1 MDYNLHRE
9 IRGLKNDK
17 LMSQRAVNFERNKW
31 AKLLNGEMGKDIDD
45 VLSGKVKVKL
55 TFKEIVS
62 YKLKRLKNKLLKN
75 KKKDEEERYNQ
86 ENQIYYDTN

>member
-9 IRGLKNDK
+9 LRGYKNDK
-17 LMSQRAVNFERNKW
+17 MMSQRAVNFERNKW
-31 AKLLNGEMGKDIDD
+31 ARLLNGEMGKDIDN

-62 YKLKRLKNKLLKN
+62 YKLKRLKNKLFKN
-75 KKKDEEERYNQ
+75 KNKNEEERYYQ
-86 ENQIYYDTN
+86 EN

>member
-75 KKKDEEERYNQ
+75 KKKDEEERYYQ
-86 ENQIYYDTN
+86 EN